1 MPEWID
7 SPAEFLVILSIV
19 SVVMG
24 GLTWLIRAQSA
35 IGREM
40 KPNGGSSIRD
50 ALTRIEAS
58 QADIRTDLR
67 EVRARIDGHIDWH
80 MAD

>member
-58 QADIRTDLR
+58 QADIRTALR

>member
-7 SPAEFLVILSIV
+7 SPGEFLVILTIV
-19 SVVMG
+19 GALMG

-35 IGREM
+35 ISREM

-58 QADIRTDLR
+58 QAEIKVDVR

-80 MAD
+80 MDN